1 MAEYW
6 KILKD
11 GSHLLFVIESNLHSE
26 LNQST
31 VNVKVYHKPVDKLNW
46 EGFNYYTTRIYNGKS
61 RRYLSYVPTYSQP
74 TITLS
79 IDSTNYNWAPGDGR
93 FVTEGLYRYYQ
104 IYQTDGLLFDKTVTV
119 NHDDDGTKVISVG
132 IKITNLQEKV
142 GDFVVSFRMM
152 DNFALSNAVFSG
164 DLIGNPV
171 IITINRNSNTALHK
185 LYWSFGNL
193 SGTIST
199 NATTSAT
206 WTPDI
211 GQLGPQIPN
220 LTSSKAKIRLETYI
234 NNRKVGERIYEHILN
249 LPASVK
255 PSLGGL
261 TLFDGNQKANALNL
275 GANTFVQTQSNIRP
289 RFDNVNGVNGSTVV
303 SYRAELQRYV
313 NGNWEATSLSTNTN
327 NGLMGNANFT
337 GRARVVAYVTDSR
350 GRRSDTRTVELTY
363 LPYHV
368 PALSFKGDRVG
379 SGNDRIN
386 VTRNIRIAPLTVNNM
401 QKNTGRL
408 TFDVIDVQ
416 TNQRTNGV
424 GGSADW
430 TGTTEHEKIN
440 WMATLNGTYD
450 VGRTYVVIGQLSD
463 AFNTVTF
470 EYRVGVEAVPASIS
484 KFGLAVG
491 KEWSR
496 GVLDVGGS
504 DHLPAYFD
512 CDIYVREKPIQLHQ
526 LTNRNGRS
534 PYNASGTIDLNTKTI
549 NSFFSCN
556 EPQNGPTVIGSNQF
570 YIAVYSESDNYLSQ
584 MAIQKNSGNV
594 YTRTRHAGTW
604 QPWKQLATTDLIGS
618 QKQKLSEDNGVA
630 IQVTGDWNNITST
643 GFYRGSG
650 LANQPS
656 KAGAHSWYYVRVTG
670 HDTGRAWVLQEAVDF
685 NGVGSWYRVKLNG
698 TWQPWKEYAM
708 ASEVV
713 SWTSTGVEGV
723 HYKVNGEV
731 VSLRINKTR
740 YTTSSESM
748 GVIPTRYLPIQGV
761 ASKFQTP
768 NGQLNIATN
777 GAMTMQNITSTSGAI
792 TQITWQI

>member
-1 MAEYW
+1 MTEYRQ
-6 KILKD
+6 
-11 GSHLLFVIESNLHSE
+11 LLPQFGTIVAQVDTVEISAT
-26 LNQST
+26 LNQSK
-31 VNVKVYHKPVDKLNW
+31 VRVKIYHKNLDGDDWNNEGATAPRWDFYRNGGYFYGFKASFNLNGTTSEWTFTGPPWRIMDYHKHNNPTGLLLDK
-46 EGFNYYTTRIYNGKS
+46 EIV
-61 RRYLSYVPTYSQP
+61 VPHNP
-74 TITLS
+74 
-79 IDSTNYNWAPGDGR
+79 DGR
-93 FVTEGLYRYYQ
+93 KSF
-104 IYQTDGLLFDKTVTV
+104 
-119 NHDDDGTKVISVG
+119 VISVAFKNDTG
-132 IKITNLQEKV
+132 AVKQDLGTFSVTHQLQRIV
-142 GDFVVSFRMM
+142 HASTATISGNTMGS
-152 DNFALSNAVFSG
+152 AVT
-164 DLIGNPV
+164 L
-171 IITINRNSNTALHK
+171 TINRNTSALTHK

-211 GQLGPQIPN
+211 AQLAPQIPN
-220 LTSSKAKIRLETYI
+220 LTSGKAKIRLETY
-234 NNRKVGERIYEHILN
+234 VGSEKTGEQTYEHVLN

-261 TLFDGNQKANALNL
+261 TLLDGNQKASALNL

-313 NGNWEATSLSTNTN
+313 NGNWEATSLSTNAN

-368 PALSFKGDRVG
+368 PALSFRGDRTG

-416 TNQRTNGV
+416 TNQRTNNI

-470 EYRVGVEAVPASIS
+470 EYRVGVQAVPASIS

-526 LTNRNGRS
+526 LTNRDGRS
-534 PYNASGTIDLNTKTI
+534 PYNASGTVDLNTKTI

-618 QKQKLSEDNGVA
+618 QKHKLSEDNGVA
-630 IQVTGDWNNITST
+630 IQVTGDWNNVTTT

-670 HDTGRAWVLQEAVDF
+670 HDVGRAWVLQEAVDF

-708 ASEVV
+708 ASEATN
-713 SWTSTGVEGV
+713 WTSTGTTGV
-723 HYKVNGEV
+723 DYKVKDGI
-731 VSLRINKTR
+731 VSLRINIASLPSG
-740 YTTSSESM
+740 TTAL
-748 GVIPTRYLPIQGV
+748 GTIPTQYLPIPNQTTRFQL
-761 ASKFQTP
+761 ASA
-768 NGQLNIATN
+768 QLVISAN
-777 GAMTMQNITSTSGAI
+777 GAINTQYGTRGLDLQ